1 MRGRSLQWKS
11 QRTLNCGSIWIDLA
25 IQNGNKDDIEKYI
38 KEIGAIEGDEG
49 LQSRYCQLRY
59 LIWQAERTEDKETR
73 LAIQLKAH
81 SALEDLESRRG
92 DWSLVPLAAAQ
103 LAETELAQGNR
114 LSEGE
119 IRAKEES
126 IINYLSSGDRS
137 GAASCRGCA
146 PDRSTSF
153 QERTGQ

>member
-1 MRGRSLQWKS
+1 MRGRSLQLEEPANIEL
-11 QRTLNCGSIWIDLA
+11 RLNLVDLA

-81 SALEDLESRRG
+81 RVLEDLESRRG

-103 LAETELAQGNR
+103 LAETELAQSNR

-119 IRAKEES
+119 IRDKEES
-126 IINYLSSGDRS
+126 IINYYRQAIDL
-137 GAASCRGCA
+137 GAAPR
-146 PDRSTSF
+146 
-153 QERTGQ
+153 